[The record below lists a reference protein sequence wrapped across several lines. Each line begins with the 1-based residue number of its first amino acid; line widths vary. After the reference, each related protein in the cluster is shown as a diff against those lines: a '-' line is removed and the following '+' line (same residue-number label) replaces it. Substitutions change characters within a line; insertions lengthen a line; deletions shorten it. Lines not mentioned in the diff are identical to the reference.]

1 MNPDRKGL
9 RNKARLKQKD
19 LAQILGVSQS
29 QLSKYEAGG
38 EVPDRLLI
46 RWSRAIGCTVE
57 DLLTDYQPVDEK
69 QIFNFDNRLYES
81 LTKDLNLLLRYIE
94 LSPYREVPYVK
105 EFQDCVISL
114 REKPWVVIMG
124 HFDVG
129 KSHLCNFYL
138 GGNMLPTGY
147 QPVTKFP
154 TFIRHISD
162 RPKWFQEDLWLMGS
176 QFEPERWHE
185 KEHCIDNRIL
195 AGSWDTLEQHA
206 TLKGN
211 KENSEEGYV
220 LVFVDAPLLHS
231 CVLVDMPGYADNMTN
246 ASIID
251 RLGRRADI
259 LLYLCRAQGF
269 LDSGDF
275 VRLGH
280 FFSKLPQY
288 KDIDNNF
295 PILGNLFIIAT
306 HAHPGISAEQL
317 EKQILEGGSGAFYE
331 LFFSMLSSRERL
343 IRRMDIRKRFFS
355 FYQEIPGRREDL
367 EENLKLLLGE
377 HMLSVWRER
386 ASRKI
391 LDFKEKGIKI
401 YKKKKEKYEENL
413 KMIETVRNAIPDEE
427 KEHIQV
433 VRTPEIQDKDIES
446 IEVVLTPEMK
456 EEMIKKIEEILTIPG
471 EEEKLI
477 EMELTSVKE
486 KEILREKT
494 LRLGEIERVEVKS
507 ISANQAEPLGYEI
520 LKKEVDKRKPITNAE
535 VELIERDIL
544 TLLNEDIRNL
554 RHIFQEKLQ
563 VKNLIKMINGL
574 YKSTE
579 KKKAQQQA
587 ATHVLQEILAE
598 TGEFRTA
605 LFQRVRPLIEEYD
618 IKIGN
623 LDNVRIVESSL
634 PFEDEELLVG
644 IGTFTALNAAFIFLG
659 GPILLV
665 VGTSAVLAV
674 STTWIF
680 GDLWPRRLARK
691 ISQVFRKEVLVK
703 IEQDIIKTFW
713 DNILKDIRKSIDDLN
728 KEREQYIEELDNIIK
743 NNQEAR
749 QDPEEKLQHYEHI
762 RTFFAGIPWQQEEE
776 NVPRNKKLVTVSEEA
791 VKASEELVKK
801 SKKLGNVSILKE

>member
-1 MNPDRKGL
+1 MNLTLSVRRKEAGL
-9 RNKARLKQKD
+9 TQSD
-19 LAQILGVSQS
+19 LAQILGITQGQVSN
-29 QLSKYEAGG
+29 YETGG
-38 EVPDRLLI
+38 EIPSRLLI

-69 QIFNFDNRLYES
+69 QIFDFNNRLYGS
-81 LTKDLNLLLRYIE
+81 LTEDLNLLLRYIE

-105 EFQDCVISL
+105 QFQDCVISL
-114 REKPWVVIMG
+114 KEKPWVVIMG

-162 RPKWFQEDLWLMGS
+162 RPEWFQEDLWLMGS
-176 QFEPERWHE
+176 QFEPERWHD
-185 KEHCIDNRIL
+185 KKHCTENRIL

-220 LVFVDAPLLHS
+220 LIFVDAPLLHS

-306 HAHPGISAEQL
+306 HAQPGISSEQL
-317 EKQILEGGSGAFYE
+317 EKQILEGGSEAFYE
-331 LFFSMLSSRERL
+331 LFFPMLSSRERP
-343 IRRMDIRKRFFS
+343 ISRMDIRKRFFS

-377 HMLSVWRER
+377 HMLSVWRKR

-401 YKKKKEKYEENL
+401 YGKKKEKYEENL
-413 KMIETVRNAIPDEE
+413 KTIEAVRNAIPYEE
-427 KEHIQV
+427 KEHLQMV
-433 VRTPEIQDKDIES
+433 CTPEIQDKEIES
-446 IEVVLTPEMK
+446 IEVVLTSEMK
-456 EEMIKKIEEILTIPG
+456 EEILRRIEEAKKIPGDEEQFIQVEFTSEKKILKKNTMRLEEI
-471 EEEKLI
+471 
-477 EMELTSVKE
+477 EL
-486 KEILREKT
+486 
-494 LRLGEIERVEVKS
+494 VEVKS
-507 ISANQAEPLGYEI
+507 ISGYKI
-520 LKKEVDKRKPITNAE
+520 LKKEVDERKPITNAE
-535 VELIERDIL
+535 IELIEREIL
-544 TLLNEDIRNL
+544 TLLNEDVRNL
-554 RHIFQEKLQ
+554 RHVFQKKLQ
-563 VKNLIKMINGL
+563 VKNLVEMINRL
-574 YKSTE
+574 YSEE
-579 KKKAQQQA
+579 KKKAQKQA
-587 ATHVLQEILAE
+587 ATYVLQEIFSE
-598 TGEFRTA
+598 TMDFRND
-605 LFQRVRPLIEEYD
+605 LFKRVSPLIEKYD

-623 LDNVRIVESSL
+623 LDNVRIVDSSL
-634 PFEDEELLVG
+634 PFKDEEVLVG
-644 IGTFTALNAAFIFLG
+644 IGTFAALNAAFILLG
-659 GPILLV
+659 GPILLIA
-665 VGTSAVLAV
+665 GTSAVLAV
-674 STTWIF
+674 STAWIF

-691 ISQVFRKEVLVK
+691 ISNVFRKEVLVK
-703 IEQDIIKTFW
+703 IEQDIIKPFW
-713 DNILKDIRKSIDDLN
+713 NNILKDTKKSIDDLN
-728 KEREQYIEELDNIIK
+728 KEREQYIEELNNIIK
-743 NNQEAR
+743 NSQEAR
-749 QDPEEKLQHYEHI
+749 QDPEEKLRHYEHI
-762 RTFFAGIPWQQEEE
+762 RTFFAGIPWQQEEA
-776 NVPRNKKLVTVSEEA
+776 NVSFQETLDERKKKVDENKKKLAEAMEEFT
-791 VKASEELVKK
+791 EIF
-801 SKKLGNVSILKE
+801 KLPSRRK

>member
-1 MNPDRKGL
+1 MNLTLSVRRKEAGL
-9 RNKARLKQKD
+9 TQSD
-19 LAQILGVSQS
+19 LARILGITQGQVSN
-29 QLSKYEAGG
+29 YETGG
-38 EVPDRLLI
+38 EIPSRLLI

-69 QIFNFDNRLYES
+69 QIFDFDSRLYGS
-81 LTKDLNLLLRYIE
+81 LIEDLNLLLRYIE

-105 EFQDCVISL
+105 QFQDCVISL
-114 REKPWVVIMG
+114 KEKPWVVIMG

-162 RPKWFQEDLWLMGS
+162 RPDDWFQEDLWLMGS
-176 QFEPERWHE
+176 QFEPERWRDQQ
-185 KEHCIDNRIL
+185 HCEQHRIL
-195 AGSWDTLEQHA
+195 AGSWDTLERHA

-220 LVFVDAPLLHS
+220 LVFGDAPLLHS

-280 FFSKLPQY
+280 FLSKLPRY

-306 HAHPGISAEQL
+306 HAHPGISSEQL
-317 EKQILEGGSGAFYE
+317 EKQILEGGSEAFYE
-331 LFFSMLSSRERL
+331 LFLAMLRSREQL
-343 IRRMDIRKRFFS
+343 IKSMDIRKRFFS

-377 HMLSVWRER
+377 HMLSVWRKR

-413 KMIETVRNAIPDEE
+413 KIIETVRNAIPDEE

-446 IEVVLTPEMK
+446 IEVVLTPEIK
-456 EEMIKKIEEILTIPG
+456 EEILKKIEETKTIPG
-471 EEEKLI
+471 EEKKLI
-477 EMELTSVKE
+477 EVELTSVKE

-507 ISANQAEPLGYEI
+507 ISANQAEPLGYKI

-535 VELIERDIL
+535 VELIEREIL

-554 RHIFQEKLQ
+554 RHIFQKKLQ

-587 ATHVLQEILAE
+587 TTHVLQEILAE
-598 TGEFRTA
+598 TEEFRTAA

-623 LDNVRIVESSL
+623 LDNVGIVESSL

-644 IGTFTALNAAFIFLG
+644 IGTFTALNAAFILLG

-665 VGTSAVLAV
+665 VGTSAALAV
-674 STTWIF
+674 STAWIF

-691 ISQVFRKEVLVK
+691 ISHVFRKEVLVK
-703 IEQDIIKTFW
+703 IEQDIIKPFW
-713 DNILKDIRKSIDDLN
+713 DNILKDIKKSIDELN
-728 KEREQYIEELDNIIK
+728 KEREQYIEELNNIIK
-743 NNQEAR
+743 NSQEVC
-749 QDPEEKLQHYEHI
+749 QDSEEKLQHYEHI

-776 NVPRNKKLVTVSEEA
+776 RKKKVKEQTDELRKVISSSEFREFISSRQ
-791 VKASEELVKK
+791 K
-801 SKKLGNVSILKE
+801 